1 MSEKKVDFP
10 SHPNYEIK
18 KELGKGGFGSV
29 YKVINKNDKKIYAIK
44 RVSIKGLKQ
53 KDLDF
58 IKNEANILSS
68 IENENIVKYYE
79 SFYEDDFFNIVMDY
93 CEYGDLR
100 KIINEIK
107 SKGQLFS
114 KSEIYYFLKNI
125 CLGLKQIHEKHLIH
139 RDLKPEN
146 LFLKNDLRLMIGD
159 FGVAKQLQDGTIHAN
174 SLIGTLNYMAPEIL
188 RREKYSNKVDIY
200 ALGCIIYEL
209 CTLNFY
215 SGNKTGGKINV
226 NIYGEDLQNLIDKL
240 VENEPNKRPNI
251 DEIEIIINNFI
262 FHNDEASLIK
272 VFRKKEA
279 LKTFILEISI
289 TKYLEQMQTRALFN
303 ENKNKFLI
311 NKGISHINIILSNSS
326 FKAIMFGFTFLAS
339 LTLKGIKK
347 LIEKFSNND
356 EFIKENKIIFEL
368 IEEKMKKQII
378 KNFEYKIPKE
388 KIIVYSDENFED
400 IIKEI
405 KNILLKKNYI
415 ESLKQLMRNNF
426 NVLLVGCT
434 GVGKSTLINEFLK
447 LDEDKKA
454 KESAGIPTKTED
466 FIPYKGKNNNFN
478 YTLHDTNGITYIVED
493 SIEKKIENTL
503 NQIKTRIEKKDPNNL
518 IHCIWY
524 CYNGTNIQ
532 PGDID
537 FIIKLLNIYSTYN
550 IPLIFVHTRTINK
563 NDSELC
569 KKGLEDSLKKKNV
582 EKEKIEDI
590 LKNYIDVLARDDV
603 IPLNNDDDNEEEEE
617 KKI

>member
-1 MSEKKVDFP
+1 MLEKKVDFP

-326 FKAIMFGFTFLAS
+326 FKAT
-339 LTLKGIKK
+339 
-347 LIEKFSNND
+347 
-356 EFIKENKIIFEL
+356 
-368 IEEKMKKQII
+368 
-378 KNFEYKIPKE
+378 
-388 KIIVYSDENFED
+388 
-400 IIKEI
+400 
-405 KNILLKKNYI
+405 
-415 ESLKQLMRNNF
+415 
-426 NVLLVGCT
+426 
-434 GVGKSTLINEFLK
+434 
-447 LDEDKKA
+447 
-454 KESAGIPTKTED
+454 
-466 FIPYKGKNNNFN
+466 
-478 YTLHDTNGITYIVED
+478 
-493 SIEKKIENTL
+493 
-503 NQIKTRIEKKDPNNL
+503 
-518 IHCIWY
+518 
-524 CYNGTNIQ
+524 
-532 PGDID
+532 
-537 FIIKLLNIYSTYN
+537 
-550 IPLIFVHTRTINK
+550 
-563 NDSELC
+563 
-569 KKGLEDSLKKKNV
+569 
-582 EKEKIEDI
+582 
-590 LKNYIDVLARDDV
+590 
-603 IPLNNDDDNEEEEE
+603 
-617 KKI
+617 